1 MLMLLSIFKKYKMQ
15 CGLIV
20 IASLIMILF
29 MATSPKTFLRPQ
41 IYLAFLSTVP
51 FIGIMAVGITVVLVS
66 AEIDLSFPAVMGFAG
81 FAFATGYE
89 FTGSL
94 LVGVVMACAAGAIV
108 GTINGLMV
116 TKIGIPSIIITLG
129 MQFLIRGAVNIL
141 ASGMAKSMRGIVE
154 SPVFHA
160 LVGKVGGVIPAQ
172 SLWWLAITVIVWF
185 MLFRHKFGDHVLFV
199 GDNQET
205 ARMMGINVV
214 RTKTLVFIAM
224 GILAAFAGVLNTC
237 RLQTWWPT
245 MGDGYLM
252 MVMAAAFVGGTS
264 MFGGEGTILGTFI
277 GAFLIGSLEAGI
289 VAAGLSGFWTRFV
302 YGLLILIAVTVH
314 AYLRKRE

>member
-29 MATSPKTFLRPQ
+29 MATSPKTFLRPH

-66 AEIDLSFPAVMGFAG
+66 AEIDLSFPSVMAFSG
-81 FAFATGYE
+81 FAFAAGYG

-94 LVGVVMACAAGAIV
+94 LVGIVLAFAAGAAV
-108 GTINGLMV
+108 GTLNGLVV
-116 TKIGIPSIIITLG
+116 TKIGIPSIIVTLG

-141 ASGMAKSMRGIVE
+141 AGGKAKSLRGIVE

-172 SLWWLAITVIVWF
+172 ALWWLAIVVFVWF
-185 MLFRHKFGDHVLFV
+185 MLFRHRFGDHVLFV

-245 MGDGYLM
+245 MREGYLM

-302 YGLLILIAVTVH
+302 YGLLILIAVVVH